1 MPRTGTAATEPA
13 GGSPAYLALVA
24 LATALAGLLF
34 GFDTAVIAGT
44 VDRVAAQYSLSALD
58 LGIFTSSALAGC
70 IGGALVAGWMGDRFG
85 RKPSLVWAGVFFL
98 VSAFFSMLPP
108 NYPGLLVARV
118 IGGVGV
124 GIASV
129 LAPTYLSELAPPR
142 IRGRLV
148 AGYQLSIVVGIL
160 AAYLSNWLILKCA
173 LAGGDWPAGLK
184 FVLVDEP
191 WRGMFGAEMI
201 PNVLFL
207 LMLLVVPES
216 PRWLIETGR
225 VERGRAI
232 LERISGREVAAREA
246 AEIAAAAS
254 SESGSLGE
262 LFTPGLRRALLVGAL
277 LSVFG
282 QLSGV
287 NIVIYYGPKILDA
300 AGFAETAAFLGQVGF
315 GLINLVFTI
324 AALLLVDGLGR
335 RPLLVWGMA
344 VVTATLAI
352 IGLLFRDVGPLG
364 DAAGAGAAVA
374 TGKAIAIAVT
384 MCVYIAAIAFSI
396 CAVIWVLTP
405 EIFPNRVRGR
415 AVSICTFANWT
426 TNAVGA
432 MLFPWF
438 VERFGMAAAF
448 LVAAGICGVATM
460 FFLAAVP
467 ETKGRS
473 LEDIE
478 RMWLGAAKP
487 CR

>member
-1 MPRTGTAATEPA
+1 MASEPKP
-13 GGSPAYLALVA
+13 GGGAYLTLVA
-24 LATALAGLLF
+24 TATALAGLLF
-34 GFDTAVIAGT
+34 GFDTAVISGT
-44 VDRVAAQYSLSALD
+44 VDRVQAQYALSALD
-58 LGIFTSSALAGC
+58 VGIFTSSALAGC
-70 IGGALVAGWMGDRFG
+70 IAGAFVAGWLGDRIG
-85 RKPSLVWAGVFFL
+85 RKPSLVVAGVLFL

-160 AAYLSNWLILKCA
+160 AAYLSNWLILRIA
-173 LAGGDWPAGLK
+173 LAGAEVPAGLR

-232 LERISGREVAAREA
+232 LERISGPAVAAREA
-246 AEIAAAAS
+246 AEIAAATSA
-254 SESGSLGE
+254 ERGTLRE
-262 LFTPGLRRALLVGAL
+262 LFTPGIRRALLVGIL

-287 NIVIYYGPKILDA
+287 NIVIYYGPKILEA
-300 AGFAETAAFLGQVGF
+300 AGFAETAAFLAQVGF

-324 AALLLVDGLGR
+324 LALVLIDGLGR
-335 RPLLVWGMA
+335 RPLLVGGMA
-344 VVTATLAI
+344 VVTAALIT
-352 IGLLFRDVGPLG
+352 IGMLFQGIGPLG
-364 DAAGAGAAVA
+364 GHAAAPSIA
-374 TGKAIAIAVT
+374 TGRALAIATT

-426 TNAVGA
+426 ANAVGA

-438 VERFGMAAAF
+438 VERFGMAAVF
-448 LVAAGICGVATM
+448 FVAAGLCGVATA
-460 FFLAAVP
+460 FFRAVLP
-467 ETKGRS
+467 ETKGKS
-473 LEDIE
+473 LEAIE
-478 RMWLGAAKP
+478 RMWLTPAATGADQ
-487 CR
+487 

>member
-1 MPRTGTAATEPA
+1 MGSTVQ
-13 GGSPAYLALVA
+13 GGSIDGRPGSGAYLALVA
-24 LATALAGLLF
+24 AATALAGLLF
-34 GFDTAVIAGT
+34 GFDTAVISGT
-44 VDRVAAQYSLSALD
+44 VDRVQAQYSLSALD
-58 LGIFTSSALAGC
+58 VGIFTSSALAGC
-70 IGGALVAGWMGDRFG
+70 IAGALVAGWMGDRFG
-85 RKPSLVWAGVFFL
+85 RKPSLVVAGVLFF

-108 NYPGLLVARV
+108 DYPGLLAARV

-129 LAPTYLSELAPPR
+129 LAPIYLSELAPPR

-160 AAYLSNWLILKCA
+160 AAYFSNWLILRIA
-173 LAGGDWPAGLK
+173 LAGADWPAGLK

-201 PNVLFL
+201 PNILFL
-207 LMLLVVPES
+207 LMLCVVPES

-232 LERISGREVAAREA
+232 LERISGPEVAAREA
-246 AEIAAAAS
+246 ADIAAATRA
-254 SESGSLGE
+254 ESGSLGE
-262 LFTPGLRRALLVGAL
+262 LLAPGLRRALLVGVL

-324 AALLLVDGLGR
+324 LALALIDSLGR
-335 RPLLVWGMA
+335 RPLLVGGMA
-344 VVTATLAI
+344 VVAATLAV
-352 IGLLFRDVGPLG
+352 IGVLFQGIGPLA
-364 DAAGAGAAVA
+364 DAA
-374 TGKAIAIAVT
+374 AIAPARGLAIGVAI
-384 MCVYIAAIAFSI
+384 CVYMAAIAFSI

-405 EIFPNRVRGR
+405 EIFPNRVRAR
-415 AVSICTFANWT
+415 AVSLCTLANWA
-426 TNAVGA
+426 TNFLGA
-432 MLFPWF
+432 FAFPWV

-448 LVAAGICGVATM
+448 LAAAGICGLATA
-460 FFLAAVP
+460 FFYTTVP

-473 LEDIE
+473 LEAIE
-478 RMWLGAAKP
+478 AGWVR
-487 CR
+487 R

>member
-1 MPRTGTAATEPA
+1 MGSTVQ
-13 GGSPAYLALVA
+13 GGSIDGRPGSGAYLALVA
-24 LATALAGLLF
+24 AATALAGLLF
-34 GFDTAVIAGT
+34 GFDTAVISGT
-44 VDRVAAQYSLSALD
+44 VDRVQAQYSLSALD
-58 LGIFTSSALAGC
+58 VGIFTSSALAGC
-70 IGGALVAGWMGDRFG
+70 IAGALVAGWMGDRFG
-85 RKPSLVWAGVFFL
+85 RKPSLVVAGVLFF

-108 NYPGLLVARV
+108 DYPGLLAARV

-129 LAPTYLSELAPPR
+129 LAPIYLSELAPPR

-160 AAYLSNWLILKCA
+160 AAYFSNWLILRIA
-173 LAGGDWPAGLK
+173 LAGADWPAGLK

-201 PNVLFL
+201 PNILFL
-207 LMLLVVPES
+207 LMLCVVPES

-232 LERISGREVAAREA
+232 LERISGPEVAAREA
-246 AEIAAAAS
+246 ADIAAATRA
-254 SESGSLGE
+254 ESGSLGE
-262 LFTPGLRRALLVGAL
+262 LLAPGLRRALLVGVL

-324 AALLLVDGLGR
+324 LALVLIDSLGR
-335 RPLLVWGMA
+335 RPLLIGGMGVVA
-344 VVTATLAI
+344 VTLAV
-352 IGLLFRDVGPLG
+352 IGLLFQGLGPLG
-364 DAAGAGAAVA
+364 DEVPGVAPAVDPGRAVA
-374 TGKAIAIAVT
+374 IGVAI
-384 MCVYIAAIAFSI
+384 CVYMAAIAFSI

-426 TNAVGA
+426 TNALGA
-432 MLFPWF
+432 LAFPWV
-438 VERFGMAAAF
+438 VERFGMATAFMAAA
-448 LVAAGICGVATM
+448 VIGAVATA

-473 LEDIE
+473 LEAIE
-478 RMWLGAAKP
+478 AGWR
-487 CR
+487 

>member
-1 MPRTGTAATEPA
+1 MPSSIGERPSQAC
-13 GGSPAYLALVA
+13 GSTAYLATVC
-24 LATALAGLLF
+24 LAASLAGLLF
-34 GFDTAVIAGT
+34 GFDTAVISGT
-44 VDRVAAQYSLSALD
+44 IDRVAAQYSLSALD
-58 LGIFTSSALAGC
+58 IGIFTSSALAGC
-70 IGGALVAGWMGDRFG
+70 IGGALVAGWLGDRFG
-85 RKPSLVWAGVFFL
+85 RKPSLVAAGGFFL

-129 LAPTYLSELAPPR
+129 LAPIYLSELSPPR

-148 AGYQLSIVVGIL
+148 ACYQLSIVIGIL
-160 AAYLSNWLILKCA
+160 AAYFSNWLILRCA
-173 LAGGDWPAGLK
+173 LAGGDWPAGLR
-184 FVLVDEP
+184 FVLIDEP
-191 WRGMFGAEMI
+191 WRGMFGAEMV

-225 VERGRAI
+225 IERGRAI
-232 LERISGREVAAREA
+232 LERISGPEVAAREA
-246 AEIAAAAS
+246 ADIAAATAA
-254 SESGSLGE
+254 ESGSLGE
-262 LFTPGLRRALLVGAL
+262 LFQPGLRRALLVGVL

-315 GLINLVFTI
+315 GVINLVFTI
-324 AALLLVDGLGR
+324 AAMLLVDGLGR
-335 RPLLVWGMA
+335 RPLLVGGMA
-344 VVTATLAI
+344 VVTATLAV
-352 IGLLFRDVGPLG
+352 IGGLFLGIGPLG
-364 DAAGAGAAVA
+364 ADAAAPPIA
-374 TGKAIAIAVT
+374 TGRAIAIAAT
-384 MCVYIAAIAFSI
+384 MCVYMAAIAFSI

-448 LVAAGICGVATM
+448 LVAAGICGVATA
-460 FFLAAVP
+460 FFLTAVP

-478 RMWLGAAKP
+478 RMWLTRA
-487 CR
+487 RR